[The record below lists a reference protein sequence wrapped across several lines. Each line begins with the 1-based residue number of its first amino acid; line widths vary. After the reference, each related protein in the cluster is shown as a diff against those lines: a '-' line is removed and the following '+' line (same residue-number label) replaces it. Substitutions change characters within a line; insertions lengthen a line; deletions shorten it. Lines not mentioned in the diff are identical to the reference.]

1 MLGKILAR
9 PRALFADQFEVSAS
23 GFLYRRSFKGIAAL
37 IAAAITCLPASA
49 AFAEMSP
56 LETVVRMHKA
66 LFEADPATMDALL
79 HPDYH
84 GLSLQGPLDHRS
96 IYVESRRKAI
106 DEVKHIKPGD
116 WEVRFLKT
124 ESQIDANGLAH
135 VWAKYVFY
143 FKGAPDHCG
152 HESYGLF
159 HGVGGWKII
168 SFADTDNALA
178 GKSVAEVC
186 PD

>member
-1 MLGKILAR
+1 MLGKIPAR
-9 PRALFADQFEVSAS
+9 LRALFADQFEVS
-23 GFLYRRSFKGIAAL
+23 GNGYLYRRAFKGL
-37 IAAAITCLPASA
+37 AAIFGLAAICLSASA

-56 LETVVRMHKA
+56 LETVERMHKA

-84 GLSLQGPLDHRS
+84 GLSLQGPLDHRY
-96 IYVESRRKAI
+96 IFVESRRKAI

-124 ESQIDANGLAH
+124 ETQIDGNGLAH
-135 VWAKYVFY
+135 VWARYVFF
-143 FKGAPDHCG
+143 FKGKPDHCG

-159 HGVGGWKII
+159 HGVSGWKII

-186 PD
+186 PN